1 MVAFAMSVVLATEFD
16 AVKFTAY
23 VPVGVPEGAPL
34 PSETFA
40 VWPGFSAIDE
50 DERLVD
56 HPAGSVDER
65 LTVLA
70 AHPEESLFVTETE
83 YPAVWP
89 G

>member
-1 MVAFAMSVVLATEFD
+1 M
-16 AVKFTAY
+16 
-23 VPVGVPEGAPL
+23 

-40 VWPGFSAIDE
+40 DWPGFNVIAE

-56 HPAGSVDER
+56 HPAGSVDAR
-65 LTVLA
+65 LTVLE
-70 AHPEESLFVTETE
+70 AHPEESLLVTETE